1 MAKKEPSFNK
11 EYLSEKIESIREKL
25 GDAYGGPL
33 MEELIIR
40 MERTVAHF
48 DYEVDD
54 MLKKVSSRTTDRK
67 ATLANIRGEEVINEE
82 ASEFESKFDS
92 LEAGKEDSE
101 ANKNKEDSSVDESK
115 EGEKKKK
122 GFFSFLKRKN
132 KK

>member
-11 EYLSEKIESIREKL
+11 EYLSEKIELIRQKL

-48 DYEVDD
+48 DYEVDE
-54 MLKKVSSRTTDRK
+54 MLKKVTSRTTDRK
-67 ATLANIRGEEVINEE
+67 ATLANIRGEEVNEE
-82 ASEFESKFDS
+82 ASEFESKFDLLKS
-92 LEAGKEDSE
+92 GKEDIDT
-101 ANKNKEDSSVDESK
+101 NKNKEDSNVDESK

-122 GFFSFLKRKN
+122 GFFSFLKRK
-132 KK
+132 KKK

>member
-11 EYLSEKIESIREKL
+11 EYLSEKIELIREKL

-33 MEELIIR
+33 LEELIIR

-48 DYEVDD
+48 DYEVDE
-54 MLKKVSSRTTDRK
+54 MLKKVTSRTTDRK
-67 ATLANIRGEEVINEE
+67 ATLANIRGEEVNEE
-82 ASEFESKFDS
+82 ASEFESKLDS
-92 LEAGKEDSE
+92 LESGKERIDT
-101 ANKNKEDSSVDESK
+101 NKNKEDSNVDESK

-122 GFFSFLKRKN
+122 GFFSFLKRK